1 MNDVEPA
8 LSAGPLLAI
17 AAASVAV
24 LLFLIMKLKLHAFLA
39 LVLVS
44 LLVALATRI
53 PLADVVSTL
62 TAGFGTT
69 LASVALLVGLGA
81 MLGRLL
87 EFSGGAQVLADSL
100 IGRFGE
106 QRAPLALGVAALLF
120 GFPIFFDAGWWS
132 SCRSS
137 SPSRAGSGA
146 RCSPTACRSP
156 ARSP

>member
-1 MNDVEPA
+1 VNDVEPA

-17 AAASVAV
+17 AAVSVLV
-24 LLFLIMKLKLHAFLA
+24 LLFLIMKVKLHAFLA

-62 TAGFGTT
+62 TSGFGST

-87 EFSGGAQVLADSL
+87 DFSGGAQVLADSL
-100 IGRFGE
+100 IRRFGE

-120 GFPIFFDAGWWS
+120 GFPIFFDAGLVVFL
-132 SCRSS
+132 
-137 SPSRAGSGA
+137 PIVFTVAGASAG
-146 RCSPTACRSP
+146 RCSPTACRWR